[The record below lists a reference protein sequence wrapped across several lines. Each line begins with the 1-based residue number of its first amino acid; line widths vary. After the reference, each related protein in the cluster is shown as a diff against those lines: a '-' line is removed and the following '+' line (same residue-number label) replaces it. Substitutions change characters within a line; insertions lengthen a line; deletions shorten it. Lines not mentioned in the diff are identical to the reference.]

1 MRRVGFAVL
10 IASAFVLM
18 AGAQIWAQD
27 TVVFKPE
34 QVPAKGSKIQDFIP
48 SGWKAGS
55 QVNGD
60 LNGDGVADV
69 VLDIVPEDYDTEGI
83 VSGPEDQALLILL
96 TERGGKLRRGGLAPK
111 LLETDVPQYGLD
123 LTTKNGVLIIHQNYG
138 MTDVTDVTH
147 RFRYEAST
155 DRFVLIGR
163 DVYSYHR
170 PQGPDWPAVLVSEN
184 YVTGK
189 KLTTTD
195 HWLRNGTNRPT
206 SKPGTVARSH
216 VFFDDVVERVE

>member
-1 MRRVGFAVL
+1 MRRIGITVL
-10 IASAFVLM
+10 LASAFVLM

-34 QVPAKGSKIQDFIP
+34 QVPAKGFKIQDFVP
-48 SGWKAGS
+48 SHWKAAH
-55 QVNGD
+55 QVHGD

-69 VLDIVPEDYDTEGI
+69 AFNLVPEDYDTEGI
-83 VSGPEDQALLILL
+83 NAGPEDQALLILL
-96 TERGGKLRRGGLAPK
+96 GERGGQLKRAGLSAQ
-111 LLETDVPQYGLD
+111 LLETEVPQYILD
-123 LTTKNGVLIIHQNYG
+123 IKIKNGVLIINQNYG
-138 MTDVTDVTH
+138 MSDVTDITH
-147 RFRYEAST
+147 RFRFDPAS
-155 DRFVLIGR
+155 DRFVLIGK
-163 DVYSYHR
+163 DIFNYHR
-170 PQGPDWPAVLVSEN
+170 PQGPEWPAVKVSEN

-216 VFFDDVVERVE
+216 MFFEDVVERME